1 MAPVSMNNAT
11 LRNALRVLAVL
22 ALLLILLPFWVF
34 VIDEREMAVVLRFGA
49 PVREYL
55 EPGAHVK
62 IPFVET
68 VRRIL
73 KTYQFWSGD
82 NDPIPDLP
90 TKDDKKIELLPWAI
104 WRINQPTTFVKR
116 MRTEAVAEER
126 VRQITRSAIRDV
138 ISQYDLAELVRST
151 DRPIPTSSDFNSTG
165 GDLAGSDLASAIE
178 ATVEDATAKEI
189 RFGRPKILEEIKA
202 KAQERLA
209 RQSSQEDAIGR
220 GVELIDVGISQIDFV
235 ESVRIKTFD
244 RWIAERNAISA
255 ANVNEGERL
264 KQAIINEAKADVER
278 IEGEGQQKANEIKGG
293 ADAEVI
299 HRYADAL
306 NKVGEFYT
314 FSRTLQVYEEAISG
328 DSRLVLTTDSDLFDL
343 LKRLPPADASS
354 ADAPKTDAAKADAA
368 EDGPAP

>member
-1 MAPVSMNNAT
+1 MNNAT
-11 LRNALRVLAVL
+11 LRNTLRVLAVL

-68 VRRIL
+68 VRRL
-73 KTYQFWSGD
+73 PKTYQFWSGE

-90 TKDDKKIELLPWAI
+90 TKDDKKIELFPWAI
-104 WRINQPTTFVKR
+104 WQINQPTTFVKR
-116 MRTEAVAEER
+116 MRSEAVAEER

-151 DRPIPTSSDFNSTG
+151 DRPIPKSSDFNVTG
-165 GDLAGSDLASAIE
+165 GDLAGSDLASTVE
-178 ATVEDATAKEI
+178 ATVEDVTDKEI
-189 RFGRPKILEEIKA
+189 RFGRPQILEEIRA

-209 RQSSQEDAIGR
+209 QQSSEEDAIGR
-220 GVELIDVGISQIDFV
+220 GIELLDVGISQIDFV
-235 ESVRIKTFD
+235 ESVQKKTFD

-278 IEGEGQQKANEIKGG
+278 IEGEGQQKANETKGK

-299 HRYADAL
+299 QRYADAL

-314 FSRTLQVYEEAISG
+314 FSRTLQVYEEAIGS

-343 LKRLPPADASS
+343 LKQLSPAEATPLQATPAEATEGDTA
-354 ADAPKTDAAKADAA
+354 AA
-368 EDGPAP
+368 EED